1 MLDIMQEEEGETI
14 MVKIGIVGCGMITKT
29 RHAPEYGH
37 YKGAKIVAWYN
48 RSKNKAEEL
57 ASLYGGKV
65 YETFDELLESD
76 VDALG
81 ICSFNAD
88 HYEQTIKAL
97 NAGKHVLVEK
107 PMAMS
112 LKECEDMVAL
122 AKQKGLKLLVAHN
135 QRLMAGHCKAKELID
150 EGMIGRILSF
160 ETYFC
165 HGGPDAWLKDPD
177 PWFFHKEKA
186 VLGAM
191 GDLGVH
197 KADLINDLLNS
208 RAIELSALMEI
219 KDKCYPDGSL
229 IDVDDNALVLMK
241 MENGVSGT
249 MRVSWTNY
257 GEGDN
262 KTILYGTK
270 GVMELY
276 RNHEAVISV
285 FSKDGTK
292 ESYDV
297 KNEMFTGPDEKVYEN
312 SGVIDTFI
320 EAIENDK
327 ETCLDGVHAIE
338 SMKTIFACVR
348 SSEEK
353 KIVTIRY

>member
-1 MLDIMQEEEGETI
+1 MQEEEGETI

-37 YKGAKIVAWYN
+37 HKDAKIVAWYN

-76 VDALG
+76 VDALS

-150 EGMIGRILSF
+150 ERKIGRILSF
-160 ETYFC
+160 ETCFC

-191 GDLGVH
+191 GDLGIH
-197 KADLINDLLNS
+197 KADLINYLLNS
-208 RAIELSALMEI
+208 RAIELSALMET
-219 KDKCYPDGSL
+219 KDKRYPDGSL

-270 GVMELY
+270 GVMEIY
-276 RNHEAVISV
+276 RNHEPVISV
-285 FSKDGTK
+285 YRKDGTR

-297 KNEMFTGPDEKVYEN
+297 KNEVFTGPDEKVYEN
-312 SGVIDTFI
+312 SGVIDAFI

-327 ETCLDGVHAIE
+327 ETCLDGNYALE

>member
-1 MLDIMQEEEGETI
+1 
-14 MVKIGIVGCGMITKT
+14 
-29 RHAPEYGH
+29 
-37 YKGAKIVAWYN
+37 
-48 RSKNKAEEL
+48 
-57 ASLYGGKV
+57 
-65 YETFDELLESD
+65 
-76 VDALG
+76 
-81 ICSFNAD
+81 
-88 HYEQTIKAL
+88 
-97 NAGKHVLVEK
+97 
-107 PMAMS
+107 
-112 LKECEDMVAL
+112 
-122 AKQKGLKLLVAHN
+122 
-135 QRLMAGHCKAKELID
+135 
-150 EGMIGRILSF
+150 
-160 ETYFC
+160 
-165 HGGPDAWLKDPD
+165 
-177 PWFFHKEKA
+177 
-186 VLGAM
+186 M
-191 GDLGVH
+191 GDLGIH

-208 RAIELSALMEI
+208 RAIELSALMET
-219 KDKCYPDGSL
+219 KDKRFPDGSL

-285 FSKDGTK
+285 FLKGGIR

-327 ETCLDGVHAIE
+327 ETCLDGNYALE